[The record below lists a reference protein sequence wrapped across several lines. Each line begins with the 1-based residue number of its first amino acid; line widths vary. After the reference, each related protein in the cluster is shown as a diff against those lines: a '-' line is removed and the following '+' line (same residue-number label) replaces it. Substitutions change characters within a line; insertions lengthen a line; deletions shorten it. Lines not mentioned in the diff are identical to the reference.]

1 MLTKKHFE
9 KLAEVLGT
17 LQAFS
22 ENNDDN
28 IKIKI
33 VINEL
38 VNHFC
43 LPFNNNFDIEVFK
56 KAIQKSYCNKSDKF
70 NFYISNQLVEKYKNK

>member
-9 KLAEVLGT
+9 KLAESLGK

-22 ENNDDN
+22 DEYNDN

-38 VNHFC
+38 INNFC
-43 LPFNNNFDIEVFK
+43 IPFNNNFDIEVFK
-56 KAIQKSYCNKSDKF
+56 KAIQKSYCDKSFKF
-70 NFYISNQLVEKYKNK
+70 NFHIKK

>member
-9 KLAEVLGT
+9 KLAETLGK

-22 ENNDDN
+22 ENNKDN

-38 VNHFC
+38 INDFC
-43 LPFNNNFDIEVFK
+43 IPFNNNFDIEIFK
-56 KAIQKSYCNKSDKF
+56 KAIQNSYCNKSDKF
-70 NFYISNQLVEKYKNK
+70 KFHISKYK

>member
-22 ENNDDN
+22 ENNDNN

-43 LPFNNNFDIEVFK
+43 LPFNNNLVLTKK
-56 KAIQKSYCNKSDKF
+56 KAPDCSGAFLLIWLDYFLYFSTN
-70 NFYISNQLVEKYKNK
+70 

>member
-9 KLAEVLGT
+9 KLAETLGK

-22 ENNDDN
+22 ENNDNN

-38 VNHFC
+38 VNHFH
-43 LPFNNNFDIEVFK
+43 LFLVD
-56 KAIQKSYCNKSDKF
+56 
-70 NFYISNQLVEKYKNK
+70 QLQ

>member
-22 ENNDDN
+22 ENNEN
-28 IKIKI
+28 NKRRKNVKQKI
-33 VINEL
+33 L
-38 VNHFC
+38 
-43 LPFNNNFDIEVFK
+43 
-56 KAIQKSYCNKSDKF
+56 
-70 NFYISNQLVEKYKNK
+70 

>member
-1 MLTKKHFE
+1 MTLSKKHFE
-9 KLAEVLGT
+9 KLAESLGK

-22 ENNDDN
+22 ENNNDN

-38 VNHFC
+38 INDFC
-43 LPFNNNFDIEVFK
+43 IPFNNNFDIEIFK
-56 KAIQKSYCNKSDKF
+56 KAIQKSYCDKSLKF
-70 NFYISNQLVEKYKNK
+70 NFHINK

>member
-9 KLAEVLGT
+9 KLAESLGK

-22 ENNDDN
+22 DEYNDN

-38 VNHFC
+38 INNFC
-43 LPFNNNFDIEVFK
+43 IPFNNNFDIEVFK
-56 KAIQKSYCNKSDKF
+56 KAIQNSYCNKSDKF
-70 NFYISNQLVEKYKNK
+70 NFHIKK

>member
-1 MLTKKHFE
+1 MALSKQHF
-9 KLAEVLGT
+9 AETLGK

-22 ENNDDN
+22 ENNNDN

-38 VNHFC
+38 INDFC
-43 LPFNNNFDIEVFK
+43 IPFNNNFDIEVFK
-56 KAIQKSYCNKSDKF
+56 KAIQKSYCNKSLKF
-70 NFYISNQLVEKYKNK
+70 NFHINK

>member
-1 MLTKKHFE
+1 MALSKQHFE
-9 KLAEVLGT
+9 KLAESLGK

-22 ENNDDN
+22 DEHNDN

-38 VNHFC
+38 INNFC
-43 LPFNNNFDIEVFK
+43 IPFNNNFDIEIFK
-56 KAIQKSYCNKSDKF
+56 KAIQKSYCDKSFKF
-70 NFYISNQLVEKYKNK
+70 NFHINK